1 MMAKKR
7 KKIIV
12 VRAAAAA
19 IPVTCAFLLAGCQW
33 TPFGTTTNSEGVG
46 KEKLITDAVQKI
58 TSVRSMDTDID
69 AKMTA
74 KTGVSGVSL
83 GVNAVTDLNV
93 KSAKQDNA
101 SHTMGNVTFE
111 LLGENG
117 SLDIETYSLDK
128 DNTQYT
134 YIRQSNALSGDTGW
148 IVVKDPKKEE
158 GNDLKSQNAAAV
170 GQISFGDLIGLYT
183 TARHS
188 LEGLTIR
195 DGTHSKDGKEC
206 YVVEGVLKGE
216 DISSLVD
223 GLGFAMPGVPGLPS
237 PDLSKTDVDVTM
249 YFEKETRDPYIIELK
264 IPEVEAVQEDSLLTF
279 AIDDIDATIRFN
291 SFDANNEIKVPEE
304 VEKSAIVSVDYQELQ
319 GLLNG
324 NR

>member
-1 MMAKKR
+1 MGNKR
-7 KKIIV
+7 KNIFV
-12 VRAAAAA
+12 VKAAVAA

-58 TSVRSMDTDID
+58 NSVQSMDTDID

-74 KTGVSGVSL
+74 KAGVSGVSL
-83 GVNAVTDLNV
+83 GVDAVTDLNV
-93 KSAKQDNA
+93 RSSKKDNA

-117 SLDIETYSLDK
+117 SMDIETYSLDK

-134 YIRQSNALSGDTGW
+134 YVRQSNALSGDTGW
-148 IVVKDPKKEE
+148 IVVKDSKKEE
-158 GNDLKSQNAAAV
+158 SNDLKSKNAATV
-170 GQISFGDLIGLYT
+170 GQISFGDLIRLYT
-183 TARHS
+183 TAKHS

-195 DGTHSKDGKEC
+195 DGTYSKDGKEC
-206 YVVEGVLKGE
+206 YVVEGPLKGE
-216 DISSLVD
+216 DINAIID
-223 GLGFAMPGVPGLPS
+223 GLGFDMPGVPGLPS

-249 YFEKETRDPYIIELK
+249 YFEKESRDPYIIELK
-264 IPEVEAVQEDSLLTF
+264 IPEVEAVQEDNPLTF
-279 AIDDIDATIRFN
+279 AIDDIDATIKFN
-291 SFDANNEIKVPEE
+291 SFDANNEINVPED

-319 GLLNG
+319 NMLNIK
-324 NR
+324 